1 MPVCARDSEPMTQ
14 SAPFA
19 VPTRPGHVIATN
31 PEVFYSDRAFL
42 TVGPDDIAWLKAEAA
57 RLPRRRARLCAHPDP
72 SAPVHEMVIVHGH
85 MAYVRPHRHLDKAE
99 SLHVL
104 EGTVRALLFDQDGGI
119 VDVVDMGPL
128 GTGRPYFYRMP
139 QGIFHSLLISS
150 DWLVFHEATEGP
162 FDPAR
167 TEFPAW
173 APDGSDPSAVE
184 RYMADLRARAG

>member
-1 MPVCARDSEPMTQ
+1 MIDTADPGTATT
-14 SAPFA
+14 AG
-19 VPTRPGHVIATN
+19 RPDHVHQAS
-31 PEVFYSDRAFL
+31 PEVFYSERTFL
-42 TVGPDDIAWLKAEAA
+42 TVSAAEIAWLKNEAA

-72 SAPVHEMVIVHGH
+72 SATLHEMVIVHGH

-119 VDVVDMGPL
+119 VDVVDMGPF

-167 TEFPAW
+167 TEFPSW
-173 APDGSDPSAVE
+173 APDGSDATAVDH
-184 RYMADLRARAG
+184 YMADLLSRAG